1 MTFSQWLG
9 QLQYDR
15 LLTMLVMALAALLAI
30 CLHEISHGCAA
41 YLMGDDTAKRM
52 GRLSPNP
59 IKHVDILGLLLL
71 VTAHFGW
78 AKPVPIDARSFKK
91 PKQGMAITALA
102 GPVMNILITAVGM
115 MLYSGALCLTDALGG
130 PAWMDYV
137 LLFFYYLYNLS
148 AGLAKFN
155 QLPIPP
161 LDGSKVVFAILP
173 NQIYGT
179 ILKYE
184 RYGFLVLCAL
194 VWMNVLDGP
203 LIAMRSW
210 LLELLWPVCNW
221 PLRLYISNL

>member
-30 CLHEISHGCAA
+30 CPHEISHGCAA

-78 AKPVPIDARSFKK
+78 AKPVPIDARNFKK

-148 AGLAKFN
+148 AGLAMFN
-155 QLPIPP
+155 LLPIPP

-221 PLRLYISNL
+221 PLRLYLP

>member
-148 AGLAKFN
+148 AGLAMFN
-155 QLPIPP
+155 LLPIPP

-221 PLRLYISNL
+221 PLRLYLP

>member
-78 AKPVPIDARSFKK
+78 AKPVPIDARNFKK

-148 AGLAKFN
+148 AGLAMFN
-155 QLPIPP
+155 LLPIPP

-221 PLRLYISNL
+221 PLRLYLP

>member
-78 AKPVPIDARSFKK
+78 AKPVPIDARNFKK

-102 GPVMNILITAVGM
+102 GPVTNILITAVGM

-148 AGLAKFN
+148 AGLAMFN
-155 QLPIPP
+155 LLPIPP

-221 PLRLYISNL
+221 PLRLYLP

>member
-78 AKPVPIDARSFKK
+78 AKPVP
-91 PKQGMAITALA
+91 
-102 GPVMNILITAVGM
+102 
-115 MLYSGALCLTDALGG
+115 
-130 PAWMDYV
+130 
-137 LLFFYYLYNLS
+137 
-148 AGLAKFN
+148 
-155 QLPIPP
+155 
-161 LDGSKVVFAILP
+161 
-173 NQIYGT
+173 
-179 ILKYE
+179 
-184 RYGFLVLCAL
+184 
-194 VWMNVLDGP
+194 VWSN
-203 LIAMRSW
+203 SW
-210 LLELLWPVCNW
+210 LPRVAA
-221 PLRLYISNL
+221 S

>member
-102 GPVMNILITAVGM
+102 GPVTNILITAVGM

-148 AGLAKFN
+148 AGLAMFN
-155 QLPIPP
+155 LLPIPP

-221 PLRLYISNL
+221 PLRLYLP

>member
-1 MTFSQWLG
+1 
-9 QLQYDR
+9 
-15 LLTMLVMALAALLAI
+15 MLVMALAALLAI

-78 AKPVPIDARSFKK
+78 AKPVPIDARNFKK

-102 GPVMNILITAVGM
+102 GPVTNILITAVGM

-148 AGLAKFN
+148 AGLAMFN
-155 QLPIPP
+155 LLPIPP

-221 PLRLYISNL
+221 PLRLYLP